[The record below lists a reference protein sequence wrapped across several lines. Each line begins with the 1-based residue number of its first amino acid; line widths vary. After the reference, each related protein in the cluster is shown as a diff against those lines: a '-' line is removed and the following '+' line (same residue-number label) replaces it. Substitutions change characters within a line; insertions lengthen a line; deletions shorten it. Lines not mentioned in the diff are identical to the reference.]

1 MKGDENKDG
10 FEEAEDELDQEGN
23 PSAGAG
29 SDFAD
34 ESDVG
39 QDFDD
44 AEDLKEEYTTEDQ
57 GDSSQ
62 LSRFKSSVSKDPK
75 QSIMILLALVGTIG
89 GLMYYFLY
97 SGSSKLPNFSQDT
110 ILSKRKKERSSD
122 VQAPVISGSTSFAP
136 SYDVAIDPVKAKE
149 KMDKMIAEKAKK
161 MIAEKE
167 KKNKAI
173 AVKRYPVPPK
183 IVSAPTKQVQQKVL
197 PKPDFS
203 KALTGSPEK
212 PNIKTES
219 VEKRKERAS
228 SRLKSSM
235 LIGGSGGKDKSSAQ
249 NSSRDADFD
258 YIAEASSAPLSKLTK
273 VGQMS
278 SIITQ
283 GKIIETV
290 LETPV
295 NTNYPGPIR
304 ALVSKDVYSEK
315 GRNVLIA
322 KGSRVIGEIAGG
334 YQAGQTR
341 LLIKWNRIILPS
353 GYDIKVEDAP
363 GVSNLGGV
371 GIEGIVNRQLWNSLG
386 NIALLSAINIGLAEI
401 MEKEFKLGSN
411 TTTSTVAADGTQT
424 TNSTSSPTQQAAKQ
438 ALQDTSSSIKQ
449 WVTDNFTSK
458 PYIEVDQGTIVKIF
472 VNSDIQFP
480 KNISTG
486 VDILK

>member
-1 MKGDENKDG
+1 
-10 FEEAEDELDQEGN
+10 
-23 PSAGAG
+23 
-29 SDFAD
+29 
-34 ESDVG
+34 
-39 QDFDD
+39 
-44 AEDLKEEYTTEDQ
+44 
-57 GDSSQ
+57 
-62 LSRFKSSVSKDPK
+62 
-75 QSIMILLALVGTIG
+75 
-89 GLMYYFLY
+89 
-97 SGSSKLPNFSQDT
+97 
-110 ILSKRKKERSSD
+110 
-122 VQAPVISGSTSFAP
+122 
-136 SYDVAIDPVKAKE
+136 
-149 KMDKMIAEKAKK
+149 

-167 KKNKAI
+167 KKSKIIEVNQDPI
-173 AVKRYPVPPK
+173 PPK
-183 IVSAPTKQVQQKVL
+183 IVSAPIKQVQPQII
-197 PKPDFS
+197 PKPDFNQ
-203 KALTGSPEK
+203 AVGINLEK

-219 VEKRKERAS
+219 AAKTKERAS

-249 NSSRDADFD
+249 NSSRDLDVD
-258 YIAEASSAPLSKLTK
+258 YVAEASSAPLSKLTK

-315 GRNVLIA
+315 GSNVLIA
-322 KGSRVIGEIAGG
+322 RGSRVIGEIAGG

-353 GYDIKVEDAP
+353 GYDIKVEGAP
-363 GVSNLGGV
+363 GVSNLGSVGV
-371 GIEGIVNRQLWNSLG
+371 EGIVERQLWNSLG
-386 NIALLSAINIGLAEI
+386 NVALLSAINIGLAKI
-401 MEKEFKLGSN
+401 MEKELSVGSN
-411 TTTSTVAADGTQT
+411 TTTSTTSPDGAQT

-438 ALQDTSSSIKQ
+438 ALNETSGSIKK
-449 WVTDNFTSK
+449 WVTDNFTTK
-458 PYIEVDQGTIVKIF
+458 PYIEIDQGTIVKIF